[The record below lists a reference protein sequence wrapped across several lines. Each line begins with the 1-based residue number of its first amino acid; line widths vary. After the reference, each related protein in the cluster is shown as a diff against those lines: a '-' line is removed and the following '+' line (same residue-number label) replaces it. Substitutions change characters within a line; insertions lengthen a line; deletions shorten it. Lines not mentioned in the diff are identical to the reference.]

1 MYLSLSLSLFL
12 LYFQLK
18 SASNLQLARFRVRF
32 LVSLCRKC
40 NQMCAHAR
48 HYKSNSDSDSNS
60 YSDSESLI
68 IGIVNFRQSLAE
80 NRMKLSRPN
89 PKRDNV
95 ARLMDIPPYKIPDFN
110 LYGLINLKKT
120 CLRCKIDRYIL
131 LFTLSDLYRY

>member
-1 MYLSLSLSLFL
+1 MYLSLSLSLFV

-18 SASNLQLARFRVRF
+18 SASNLQLVRFHVRFFLF

-40 NQMCAHAR
+40 NQMCAHAK

-95 ARLMDIPPYKIPDFN
+95 ARLMLDIPPYTIP
-110 LYGLINLKKT
+110 
-120 CLRCKIDRYIL
+120 
-131 LFTLSDLYRY
+131 